1 MGIQRTGEI
10 QESPQDFFAAGTG
23 QAISPPKP
31 PEDENG
37 RRAIFLLFYCVRMV
51 FTVFFEGRRH
61 FLIVLLC
68 AYGFYN
74 VF

>member
-1 MGIQRTGEI
+1 MVFQRTGEI
-10 QESPQDFFAAGTG
+10 QESPQDSSTAGTG
-23 QAISPPKP
+23 QAIARPKP
-31 PEDENG
+31 PEDENESH
-37 RRAIFLLFYCVRMV
+37 FLFYCVRMV

-61 FLIVLLC
+61 FLLVLLC